1 MKKKM
6 INCSLLLVMVIIL
19 SIIQFTGCS
28 QEKSSANQ
36 IALLDKNKISVMSIS
51 HGNSVTKE
59 FSDKEQIE
67 ILLDH
72 LDGIKFSKMSIKQE
86 EEVLDKG
93 KVFNMDTTYVIQLM
107 ENKQGI
113 SKADI
118 AVISEKELILAD
130 SETMESTRTVSYM
143 NQSDDSS
150 LNAVKEIYSLA
161 KKAME

>member
-1 MKKKM
+1 MRIIKF
-6 INCSLLLVMVIIL
+6 VVFTMVIIL
-19 SIIQFTGCS
+19 LIITGCK

-36 IALLDKNKISVMSIS
+36 IAPLDKNKISVMSIS

-86 EEVLDKG
+86 DEVLDKG
-93 KVFNMDTTYVIQLM
+93 KVYNIDTTYVIQLM

-118 AVISEKELILAD
+118 AVISEKQLILAD
-130 SETMESTRTVSYM
+130 TETMGSTRTVSYM